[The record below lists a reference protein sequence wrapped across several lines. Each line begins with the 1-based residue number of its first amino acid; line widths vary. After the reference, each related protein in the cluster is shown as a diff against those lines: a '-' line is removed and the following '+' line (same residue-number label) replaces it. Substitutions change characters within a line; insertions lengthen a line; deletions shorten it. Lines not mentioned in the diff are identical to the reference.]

1 MGLEPLWSKEGN
13 LVHFTDVIIIFVS
26 HLTTGSGSEFCS
38 SSCASPG
45 LAHVQHDHVLFLM
58 LEFLV
63 SNNSIWLK
71 VENKIKLIME

>member
-13 LVHFTDVIIIFVS
+13 LVYFTDVMIIFVS

-45 LAHVQHDHVLFLM
+45 LAHVQLDHHLFSIVGVPG
-58 LEFLV
+58 FKQQHLV
-63 SNNSIWLK
+63 K
-71 VENKIKLIME
+71 GRE